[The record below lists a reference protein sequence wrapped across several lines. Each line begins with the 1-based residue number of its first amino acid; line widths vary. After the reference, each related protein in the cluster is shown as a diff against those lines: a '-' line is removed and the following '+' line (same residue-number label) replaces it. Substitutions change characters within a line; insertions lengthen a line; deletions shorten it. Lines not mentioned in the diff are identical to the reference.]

1 MQLAAFAL
9 DYDGTLARDGRVVEE
24 TADALRRLKAAGPR
38 LVLVTGRELAD
49 LQNAFP
55 RYELFDAIVAENGA
69 LLFRPALHEERLL
82 GAEPPAALLAALAR
96 RKIEPLSIGRS
107 IIATR
112 QPHDAAVLDAIRECG
127 ARWHIVFNKG
137 AVMCLPPGVNKASGL
152 RAALDALELAALNVC
167 GVGDA
172 ENDHDMLMACG
183 YRAVVAN
190 GIETLKAE
198 ADYVTCAQYGAGVT
212 ELIGRFLADP
222 VGGPI
227 VRTPPCRD
235 PR

>member
-1 MQLAAFAL
+1 MWLTAFAL
-9 DYDGTLARDGRVVEE
+9 DYDGTLARDGRVVDE

-38 LVLVTGRELAD
+38 LVLVTGRELPD
-49 LQNAFP
+49 LQSAFP

-82 GAEPPAALLAALAR
+82 GAQPPAALLAALAR

-112 QPHDAAVLDAIRECG
+112 QPHEAAVLDAIRECG
-127 ARWHIVFNKG
+127 LEWHIVFNKG

-152 RAALDALELAALNVC
+152 RAALDALELSAFNVC
-167 GVGDA
+167 GIGDA
-172 ENDHDMLMACG
+172 ENDHAMLTVCG

-190 GIETLKAE
+190 AIETLKAD
-198 ADYVTCAQYGAGVT
+198 ADYVTCAEYGAGVT
-212 ELIGRFLADP
+212 ELIERFLADP
-222 VGGPI
+222 AGGLSRG
-227 VRTPPCRD
+227 VRRRD
-235 PR
+235 